1 MDKSKARNVD
11 YKAPASANKESFL
24 NWHEMTDNTI
34 NYSSSLFA

>member
-24 NWHEMTDNTI
+24 GTDMKDSQ
-34 NYSSSLFA
+34 YY